1 MTRNLIT
8 ELVIRLLGI
17 WFLITCIGSLLR
29 TILPF
34 KDVGLSFWMYLI
46 LFFIFTS
53 ISILAIVFS
62 ERISKLIWIDR
73 KIDEDIIAHGE
84 ERNIFMPLISII
96 GLYFIISSLAMI
108 IQELAYILVF
118 LPGFSTGKEIY
129 VHNIIKLIH
138 LFLLLFFGIIVFAF
152 PDKLINIRF
161 NIRKIFK
168 REKINWENVEEE

>member
-1 MTRNLIT
+1 MTRNLLT

-17 WFLITCIGSLLR
+17 WFLITCLNPLLHS
-29 TILPF
+29 ILTS
-34 KDVGLSFWMYLI
+34 KDVSFTFWI
-46 LFFIFTS
+46 IFFIFTS

-73 KIDEDIIAHGE
+73 KIDDEIIAHGE

-118 LPGFSTGKEIY
+118 LPGFSAGKEIY
-129 VHNIIKLIH
+129 VYNIIKLIH